1 MNLRYSYSK
10 STPWYHLFLFE
21 YKGKDL
27 EPWKESIKYA
37 WSKTKKNCHF
47 PPFVLTQLI
56 KEILFQRT
64 LCRKRYMC
72 EKEIYMLTD
81 HVKSSATNPD
91 LSLRE
96 N

>member
-1 MNLRYSYSK
+1 MHGQRR
-10 STPWYHLFLFE
+10 
-21 YKGKDL
+21 
-27 EPWKESIKYA
+27 
-37 WSKTKKNCHF
+37 KKNCHF

-96 N
+96 NWHTKN